1 MGAWSYLGYLVGLC
15 STPLLLNHQ
24 ITVCMK
30 THEDVEKICET
41 TGNKEL
47 AQEILSEMFAQGIL
61 TENEDEIIEIQFK
74 QETLVCKAKDS
85 IDENE
90 V

>member
-1 MGAWSYLGYLVGLC
+1 
-15 STPLLLNHQ
+15 
-24 ITVCMK
+24 MK
-30 THEDVEKICET
+30 TNEDVEKVRKT

-61 TENEDEIIEIQFK
+61 TENEDEIIKIQFK
-74 QETLVCKAKDS
+74 QETLVCKIEDS
-85 IDENE
+85 IDDNQ